1 MNVVTSPESSP
12 SGLVSLNRWASIATS
27 PMLIALLGEPFGRS
41 SPSTS
46 STSAGSASI
55 ECAAMRTILSLIVR
69 DAPRTAPESMIV
81 RRLPPGP
88 AEIAPEDESL

>member
-1 MNVVTSPESSP
+1 
-12 SGLVSLNRWASIATS
+12 
-27 PMLIALLGEPFGRS
+27 MLIALLGEPFGRS
-41 SPSTS
+41 WPSTS